1 MPIGLVSDDDFL
13 KELSRTV
20 PGGKIVTPATP
31 PTPDLVDAPTTTRD
45 AVVEDTHSA
54 GRNKGDTNVPES
66 LRKIIGEEAVI
77 NGRSAALQLAR
88 DVGVSPSSVSAYSKG
103 ATSTSSIKSPVK
115 SILTHINKSRVR
127 AVKRASSTLNAA
139 LGAITQDKLDYAD
152 VKDLSTIAKD
162 MSVIIKNLEPPPD
175 KPGEGET
182 KAPAFVIFA
191 PQFRRE
197 EQFETITVQE

>member
-1 MPIGLVSDDDFL
+1 MPIGLVSDADFL
-13 KELSRTV
+13 KEMGRTS
-20 PGGKIVTPATP
+20 PGGIVKKDVVPSIYI
-31 PTPDLVDAPTTTRD
+31 PTTVVDAPTTTRD

-77 NGRSAALQLAR
+77 HGRASALQLAK
-88 DVGVSPSSVSAYSKG
+88 DVGVSPSSVSAYAKG
-103 ATSTSSIKSPVK
+103 ATSTATIKSPVK

-175 KPGEGET
+175 KPGEGGD
-182 KAPAFVIFA
+182 
-191 PQFRRE
+191 
-197 EQFETITVQE
+197 

>member
-1 MPIGLVSDDDFL
+1 MPIGLVSDADFL
-13 KELSRTV
+13 KEMGRTS
-20 PGGKIVTPATP
+20 PGGIVKKDVVPSATP
-31 PTPDLVDAPTTTRD
+31 PELDKVIDG
-45 AVVEDTHSA
+45 VVEDTHSA

-66 LRKIIGEEAVI
+66 LRKIIGEESVI
-77 NGRSAALQLAR
+77 HGRASALQLAK
-88 DVGVSPSSVSAYSKG
+88 DVGVSPSSVSAYAKG
-103 ATSTSSIKSPVK
+103 ATSTATIKSPVK